1 MILDGRYH
9 CSRLLKGGHG
19 VETYLA
25 TDSEQ
30 DDALV
35 VVKLLHIDT
44 VAPAVR
50 IRLEHE
56 ADVLSRLGGSTFR
69 PLLNYARNDEHL
81 YFVQPYLPGKDLAER
96 LSHGPVS
103 VASTL
108 TIAIDLLAALQ
119 HAHDLGILHRDV
131 KPANVIVPG
140 V

>member
-1 MILDGRYH
+1 MTGSIILDGRYH

-25 TDSEQ
+25 TDSEAN
-30 DDALV
+30 DALV

-56 ADVLSRLGGSTFR
+56 AAVLSRLGGSTFR
-69 PLLNYARNDEHL
+69 PLINYARDEEHL

-108 TIAIDLLAALQ
+108 TIAATCSPPSSMLMISEFCT
-119 HAHDLGILHRDV
+119 GTSS
-131 KPANVIVPG
+131 PPM
-140 V
+140 